1 MPPDELDHHPAQI
14 CRADGSISTDLIF
27 SHGAD
32 VVIAQVFVDIS
43 AYTISLPGRFDVTT
57 AEFKDEN
64 ERESLMAGSVNK
76 VIIVGNLGRD
86 PEVRSFQNGG
96 KVCNLRI
103 ATSENWKDRTTGERK
118 ERTEWHSVAIFSEP
132 LARVA
137 EQYLRKG
144 SKVYI
149 EGQLETRKWQDQS
162 GQDRYSTEVV
172 LRPYRSELTLLDGRN
187 ESQGGVGYSGG
198 GGGGY
203 INAPSSDGGYGSGP
217 ADGGGRSDLDD
228 EIPF

>member
-1 MPPDELDHHPAQI
+1 
-14 CRADGSISTDLIF
+14 
-27 SHGAD
+27 
-32 VVIAQVFVDIS
+32 
-43 AYTISLPGRFDVTT
+43 
-57 AEFKDEN
+57 
-64 ERESLMAGSVNK
+64 MAGSVNK
-76 VIIVGNLGRD
+76 VILVGNLGAD

-103 ATSENWKDRTTGERK
+103 ATSESWKDRNTGERR

-132 LARVA
+132 LARIA

-162 GQDRYSTEVV
+162 GADRYSTEVV
-172 LRPYRSELTLLDGRN
+172 LRPYRSELTLLDSR
-187 ESQGGVGYSGG
+187 QGSGGGGGGDYGGGYSGG
-198 GGGGY
+198 GGGY
-203 INAPSSDGGYGSGP
+203 GGGGDDFGGGSGNGGGSG
-217 ADGGGRSDLDD
+217 GGGRGPSRDLDD